1 MNFLVLVFVCLI
13 WYFILL
19 WYWWMGYFFFV
30 FLLEGDFLKLLLG
43 VCFFFMVGSFG
54 SFMWWVYC
62 GGGWCS
68 CFDCLWYIFIVFF
81 LICWFLNMLILFCEN
96 VFLGNF
102 CEIKLFICIDGNCMS
117 FLFRGIIWVC
127 VWRVGWCGIRSDVE
141 YFIGGN
147 CVFIII
153 VDIRLFSE

>member
-43 VCFFFMVGSFG
+43 VCFFFMVGIFG

-117 FLFRGIIWVC
+117 FFLEELF
-127 VWRVGWCGIRSDVE
+127 E
-141 YFIGGN
+141 F
-147 CVFIII
+147 VFEELDGVVLEVMWNILLVVI
-153 VDIRLFSE
+153 VYLLLL